1 MDTALWIVAG
11 FLAVAYLIGGAGQL
25 LLPKEKYRAL
35 GRSQHWVDDFSAG
48 HIKAIGSIKIV
59 GAVGL
64 LLPAAVGVAPVLVP
78 LAASGLMLVMAGA
91 ATTRFRRNEWGFMVG
106 DLVYL
111 SLFAF
116 VAWGRFGLVPF
127 GS

>member
-1 MDTALWIVAG
+1 MNTALWILAG
-11 FLAVAYLIGGAGQL
+11 LLATAYLAGGAGQL
-25 LLPKEKYRAL
+25 LMSKEKFRSL
-35 GRSQHWVDDFSAG
+35 GKSQHWVDDFGAG
-48 HIKAIGSIKIV
+48 HIKAIGVIKIV

-64 LLPAAVGVAPVLVP
+64 VLPASVDVAPVLVP

-91 ATTRFRRNEWGFMVG
+91 ATTRFRRSEWGFLAG

-116 VAWGRFGLVPF
+116 VAWGRFVLVPF

>member
-1 MDTALWIVAG
+1 MNTTLWIIAG
-11 FLAVAYLIGGAGQL
+11 ILAVAYFVGGASQIL
-25 LLPKEKYRAL
+25 MTKEKYRSLAA
-35 GRSQHWVDDFSAG
+35 SQHWVDDFGAG
-48 HIKAIGSIKIV
+48 HIKAIGTIKIT

-64 LLPAAVGVAPVLVP
+64 VLPAAVDVAPVLVP

-91 ATTRFRRNEWGFMVG
+91 ATTRFRRSEWKYLVG
-106 DLVYL
+106 DVAYL

-116 VAWGRFGLVPF
+116 LAWGRFGLEPF